1 MRNSNISKVDS
12 KGRLLIP
19 NHIRKDLG
27 IETGT
32 EIVIIPDGN
41 KGEARIL
48 PLVKEKTA
56 KFRFLLTHVPDSL
69 ATVASLLAEY
79 NINIVMSESRTIIK
93 NKLAEWDVI
102 TDISEC
108 KERLEKIKDQL
119 LRSSLVKDVEIF
131 K

>member
-32 EIVIIPDGN
+32 EIVIIPDGD